1 MSAEVNLEKEVSFSW
16 FPFLL
21 DVMYD
26 PLARQPGR
34 SLAPG
39 IWAGE
44 GGSLFQI
51 IPTTSTFLP
60 Q

>member
-44 GGSLFQI
+44 GGSLF
-51 IPTTSTFLP
+51 
-60 Q
+60 